1 MTVPIG
7 ERVASLETSVNAFH
21 VVTGDALQRLADG
34 QEDIASEAR
43 AASKD
48 AHLAVTAAEKAA
60 TMAAKAHDVDV
71 LVHSEVTSLKSA
83 TAAIQSQ
90 IKELSINGH
99 GEGFQKLLAGLP
111 ILLPWL
117 ARQNDLAARSR
128 LRSASWWWKIG
139 RWAIPIAVGAFI
151 TAMIWT
157 TVASGI
163 PPH

>member
-7 ERVASLETSVNAFH
+7 ERVAALETSISAFH
-21 VVTGDALQRLADG
+21 RKTDVTLGKLAEG
-34 QEDIASEAR
+34 QESLAREAR

-60 TMAAKAHDVDV
+60 DMAGRAHAQDIVVGGHVD
-71 LVHSEVTSLKSA
+71 EVQA
-83 TAAIQSQ
+83 TVGKIQEQ

-128 LRSASWWWKIG
+128 LRSESWWWKIG
-139 RWAIPIAVGAFI
+139 RWAVPVTVGAFI
-151 TAMIWT
+151 TAVIWSA
-157 TVASGI
+157 VASGI